1 MGSMYV
7 YCRYSVGIVDINI
20 LGIKLVQTNSTGV
33 SAAIFYLGGR
43 CVSITLRDLIKL
55 YKGI

>member
-20 LGIKLVQTNSTGV
+20 LGIKLVQTISTGV
-33 SAAIFYLGGR
+33 SPVIFYLGGR
-43 CVSITLRDLIKL
+43 RVSITLRDLIKL